1 MIYLPSDLLNNN
13 NTYYLSDNYI
23 VVEENGSCR
32 NVYFRDDYITTD
44 SYVCSSINLPT
55 LSFDKFTDSYFYRL
69 DIASIIFMLFALI
82 GAIILIFNL
91 LFKSL
96 FRRF

>member
-1 MIYLPSDLLNNN
+1 MIYLPSDFIDSN

-23 VVEENGSCR
+23 VVEQNGSCQ
-32 NVYFRDDYITTD
+32 NIYFRDDYITTD
-44 SYVCSSINLPT
+44 SYLCSDINLPT
-55 LSFDKFTDSYFYRL
+55 LSYNKFTDSYFYRL
-69 DIASIIFMLFALI
+69 DITSIIFMLFALI
-82 GAIILIFNL
+82 GALILIFNL